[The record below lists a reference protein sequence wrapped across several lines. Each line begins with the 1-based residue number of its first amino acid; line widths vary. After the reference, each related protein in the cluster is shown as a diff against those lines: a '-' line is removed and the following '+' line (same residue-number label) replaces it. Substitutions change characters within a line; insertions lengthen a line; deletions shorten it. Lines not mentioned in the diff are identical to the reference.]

1 MADSNQPPHPGASD
15 LAEKIAQYLSRN
27 PCDLIDAKR
36 LMRRFHASV
45 ADVQAALKRLEQS
58 LPEGGEEPTY

>member
-1 MADSNQPPHPGASD
+1 MADGNQPPHQGTED

-36 LMRRFHASV
+36 LMRRFRASV
-45 ADVQAALKRLEQS
+45 ADVQAALKQLEQL
-58 LPEGGEEPTY
+58 LPEGGEEPTR

>member
-1 MADSNQPPHPGASD
+1 MTDSNQPLHKGASD

-27 PCDLIDAKR
+27 PYDLIDAKR

-45 ADVQAALKRLEQS
+45 ADVQEAFKQLEQS
-58 LPEGGEEPTY
+58 SLEDEKEPTR

>member
-1 MADSNQPPHPGASD
+1 MTDSNQSPPQGAGD

-36 LMRRFHASV
+36 LMRRFRASV

-58 LPEGGEEPTY
+58 LPEGGEEPSC

>member
-1 MADSNQPPHPGASD
+1 MADGNQPPHQGTGD

-36 LMRRFHASV
+36 LMRRFRASV
-45 ADVQAALKRLEQS
+45 ADVQAALKQLEQS
-58 LPEGGEEPTY
+58 FPEGGEEPTR

>member
-1 MADSNQPPHPGASD
+1 MADGNQPPQPGAGD
-15 LAEKIAQYLSRN
+15 LAEKIVQHLSRN

-58 LPEGGEEPTY
+58 LPEGGEEST